1 MARYRK
7 ALKQDLP
14 LAIKSVVER
23 QAQGAQRNHDQV
35 KALRDALKA
44 SK

>member
-1 MARYRK
+1 
-7 ALKQDLP
+7 
-14 LAIKSVVER
+14 VER

-44 SK
+44 ST